1 MAVRPIRIG
10 TRGSKL
16 ALWQA
21 NSVIGLLRGKFPGR
35 EFQKVIISTT
45 GDREATPPLYSFG
58 GVGVFTKEI
67 EAALTEDRIDLAVH
81 SLKDLPTTQPD
92 GLKVCAVMRRDD
104 PRDAFV
110 GRVARSL
117 SDLPEGARIGTSSVR
132 RRAQL
137 LFRRPDLRIDPI
149 RGNVPTRL
157 RKLNDPEENLD
168 AVILAAAGLIRLGYA
183 DLDEERLPYDI
194 MVPAPGQGAVAVES
208 RSSDEE
214 SIEMALLA
222 VHDEQTFRCVSA
234 ERALLRRF
242 GGGCHVPLGALAG
255 IDGDELTLR
264 AVVAAPDGSTM
275 LSRVYSCPADRGV
288 ELGERIAT
296 ELIDEGGHALL
307 SDGLEAD

>member
-10 TRGSKL
+10 TRGSRL

-21 NSVIGLLRGKFPGR
+21 DTVIRLLRDRFPSR
-35 EFQKVIISTT
+35 EFQQVIISTM
-45 GDREATPPLYSFG
+45 GDRNVTPPLSSFG

-67 EAALTEDRIDLAVH
+67 EAALIEDRIDLAVH
-81 SLKDLPTTQPD
+81 SLKDLPTIHPD
-92 GLKVCAVMRRDD
+92 GLRVCAVMRRED

-110 GRVARSL
+110 GKAARSL
-117 SDLPEGARIGTSSVR
+117 RELPEGARIGTSSVR

-137 LFRRPDLRIDPI
+137 LFRRPDLHVTSI

-168 AVILAAAGLIRLGYA
+168 GIILAVAGLLRLGYT
-183 DLDEERLPYDI
+183 DLNEERLPYDV

-208 RSSDEE
+208 RSSDKE
-214 SIEMALLA
+214 SIGMARLA
-222 VHDEQTFRCVSA
+222 AHDEQTYRCVSA

-242 GGGCHVPLGALAG
+242 GGGCHVPLGALAE

-275 LSRVYSCPADRGV
+275 LSRMRSCPADLGV
-288 ELGERIAT
+288 ELGEQLAE
-296 ELIDEGGHALL
+296 ELIEEGGHALL
-307 SDGLEAD
+307 SDGLEAN